1 MGRRVRGIAMNIR
14 VRGAEPR
21 SAGYGQ
27 NIGNRNLKTSEL
39 VDVCVIFWMFSGFNF
54 SFISFDD
61 SMC

>member
-1 MGRRVRGIAMNIR
+1 MNIR
-14 VRGAEPR
+14 VRWAEPR

-27 NIGNRNLKTSEL
+27 NIGNRHLKTSEL

-54 SFISFDD
+54 SFIFFDD